1 MVDAA
6 GLLRRVAATDN
17 ATMDPI
23 QRFGAF
29 MLLMGF
35 GFGLATL
42 AFLSW
47 HKGDTWPAIRE
58 TAFATS
64 TVLFALWLVRRAPG
78 FWLRGVRDDWANRKP
93 LQFSM
98 RRLFV
103 VVTIVCV
110 EAALFAALAN
120 DYFDSARGDMVAT
133 MLVVVSVSTIASGI
147 VLRKPLAGALWGAA
161 VVIALMVSIL
171 LFGGRS

>member
-1 MVDAA
+1 MR
-6 GLLRRVAATDN
+6 LRVAADN
-17 ATMDPI
+17 AAMDPI
-23 QRFGAF
+23 RRLGAF
-29 MLLMGF
+29 MLLMGL
-35 GFGLATL
+35 GLGLAAL

-47 HKGDTWPAIRE
+47 HKGDTWPALRE
-58 TAFATS
+58 TVLAAS

-78 FWLRGVRDDWANRKP
+78 YWLRAVKEDWAKRKP
-93 LQFSM
+93 FQFSL

-103 VVTIVCV
+103 VVTILCV
-110 EAALFAALAN
+110 EAGLFAALTN
-120 DYFDSARGDMVAT
+120 HFFDSAREDLAIT
-133 MLVVVSVSTIASGI
+133 MLLVVGVATIASGI